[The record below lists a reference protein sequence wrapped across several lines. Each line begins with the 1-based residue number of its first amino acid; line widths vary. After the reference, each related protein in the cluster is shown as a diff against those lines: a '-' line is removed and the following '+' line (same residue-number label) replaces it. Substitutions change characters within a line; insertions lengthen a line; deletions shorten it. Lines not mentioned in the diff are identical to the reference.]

1 MHTYIYIY
9 MYMYIVD
16 TRLYIY
22 RVGTY
27 TYTPRARAD
36 AGIRVYALPPQ
47 RDSLCMSLLL
57 VFSFVF
63 LLFSYVPFAVSC
75 VTVPGDLDL
84 IFSRLS
90 CAVRFDLTRGYWQQ
104 NRRPSRRASSL
115 RNPIR
120 AALTK
125 LPDAGRKERGR
136 KKRGGGGREGKKREK
151 EQEEEKKER
160 LVT

>member
-1 MHTYIYIY
+1 
-9 MYMYIVD
+9 
-16 TRLYIY
+16 
-22 RVGTY
+22 
-27 TYTPRARAD
+27 
-36 AGIRVYALPPQ
+36 
-47 RDSLCMSLLL
+47 MSLLL

-104 NRRPSRRASSL
+104 NRRRASAL
-115 RNPIR
+115 RNPTR

-125 LPDAGRKERGR
+125 LPDAGRKE
-136 KKRGGGGREGKKREK
+136 GGREKEKKKGKKKKKKKRI
-151 EQEEEKKER
+151 KKER